1 MTTTDIEVAGRD
13 GRGVATH
20 QQVTFNREQLDLLKR
35 TVAKGTTDDEF
46 MLFTEVCQRTGLNP
60 FARQVYAIKRWDNRE
75 KREVMGI
82 QTSIDGFRLVA
93 DRSGLY
99 TGSEEA
105 WAGPDGQW
113 REVWL
118 EGTPPAAAKVVVY
131 KGEGTKGFAA
141 VATWTEYVQKNK
153 DGKPSVMWARMP
165 ARMLAKCA
173 ESLAL
178 RKAFPAELSGLYTS
192 EEMGQAENDAPR
204 GGGGKANA
212 DAPPPAVDPE
222 TGEVTKPPQTTRR
235 PPPQKNAG
243 SDERPFARN
252 IERRAR
258 TLGIAEDQLASIV
271 KKATGKDALEDLDH
285 NDANK
290 VLDALKPEAS

>member
-1 MTTTDIEVAGRD
+1 MSTTDVEVAGRD
-13 GRGVATH
+13 GRSIATY

-60 FARQVYAIKRWDNRE
+60 FARQVYAIKRWDGRE

-118 EGTPPAAAKVVVY
+118 GETPPAAAKVVVY

-141 VATWTEYVQKNK
+141 VATWAEYVQTNK
-153 DGKPSVMWARMP
+153 DGKPSAMWARMP

-192 EEMGQAENDAPR
+192 EEMGQADNDAPR
-204 GGGGKANA
+204 GGKGRAKAET
-212 DAPPPAVDPE
+212 PPPDVDPE
-222 TGEVTKPPQTTRR
+222 TGELKDPPTTTRR
-235 PPPQKNAG
+235 PPPKNAG
-243 SDERPFARN
+243 SDDRPFARN
-252 IERRAR
+252 IERRAK
-258 TLGIAEDQLASIV
+258 TLGIVEDQLAAIV
-271 KKATGKDALEDLDH
+271 KQATGKDSLDDLDH

-290 VLDALKPEAS
+290 VLDALKPQAS